1 MPLHTEHEAPLAQPV
16 SGAIRRLPQRRAV
29 AAGRVAERC
38 ARPVLPAAAIL
49 YSIGTLSLFQQ
60 RFDEAA
66 QELAIAEQAFKELGD
81 RHGYLLVLR
90 NLAFID
96 RVHSLYENAESRC
109 REALS
114 GLRA

>member
-1 MPLHTEHEAPLAQPV
+1 MRSASSASGRHSLLDRHAQP
-16 SGAIRRLPQRRAV
+16 
-29 AAGRVAERC
+29 
-38 ARPVLPAAAIL
+38 
-49 YSIGTLSLFQQ
+49 FQQ